1 MAIEIK
7 NYRSDLGIV
16 LKSAVLSVTEIYYY
30 PKDRRVNFVAD
41 IFANEDSITPVE
53 KNPVTGFL
61 YLEPD
66 TDTTDLEDLIET
78 AIRTK
83 IENVTG
89 KTEAECV
96 EHNEFAT
103 NWVDFWEI
111 SYQRFISDESE
122 EDEDVDEYLE
132 AARILLEGE

>member
-61 YLEPD
+61 YLEPN

-78 AIRTK
+78 NMTVNHLDNHI
-83 IENVTG
+83 
-89 KTEAECV
+89 
-96 EHNEFAT
+96 FA
-103 NWVDFWEI
+103 
-111 SYQRFISDESE
+111 
-122 EDEDVDEYLE
+122 
-132 AARILLEGE
+132 